1 MILSESHISMI
12 FLSGFDKVACN
23 LSTPIVL
30 EGQTA
35 FAMQFFDDG
44 IIANTW

>member
-1 MILSESHISMI
+1 MILSESHIPMI

-23 LSTPIVL
+23 PSTPIVL

-44 IIANTW
+44 IIANTL